1 RHTRFSRDWS
11 SDVCSS
17 DLFSTAICDATGEM
31 VGQGV
36 TLPNQLGA
44 IPDAVASIF
53 RTFPDD
59 LDPGD
64 IIILNDP
71 FAGGT
76 HLPDI
81 YVIRSEERRVGEELV
96 RRETRW

>member
-1 RHTRFSRDWS
+1 MD
-11 SDVCSS
+11 
-17 DLFSTAICDATGEM
+17 FSTAICDATGEM

-59 LDPGD
+59 LDP
-64 IIILNDP
+64 
-71 FAGGT
+71 AT
-76 HLPDI
+76 
-81 YVIRSEERRVGEELV
+81 
-96 RRETRW
+96 